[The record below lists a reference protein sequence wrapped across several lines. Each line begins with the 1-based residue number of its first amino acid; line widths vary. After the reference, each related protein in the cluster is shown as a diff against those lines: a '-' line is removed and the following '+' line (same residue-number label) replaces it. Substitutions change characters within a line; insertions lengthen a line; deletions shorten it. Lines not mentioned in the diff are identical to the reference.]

1 MSPGPI
7 ENARKGRLHTCCHT
21 VSFGVVEFFS
31 PLPSPPRSSP
41 LAALFSCFFLL
52 GMGGGGV
59 EGDRGRI
66 TPGNRRG
73 LSGDGAR
80 SCLLSRVV
88 KGDWGWQLCPPGAK
102 LPSLRWGCGPGVSHC
117 VCASSSLML
126 HLNDLAQKQAGGG
139 LWNCGPWKERAG
151 RGRNASWR
159 ACCSAGIL
167 FTVALQKWTSTE

>member
-1 MSPGPI
+1 MLGRGDFIHAVTQWALAWWNSSP
-7 ENARKGRLHTCCHT
+7 
-21 VSFGVVEFFS
+21 
-31 PLPSPPRSSP
+31 PSPPPHALLLWP
-41 LAALFSCFFLL
+41 LYFPVFFSWEWV
-52 GMGGGGV
+52 V
-59 EGDRGRI
+59 EELRVIWGRI